1 MLTPECLTVLQVEV
15 VEQQDAYSLLVALP
29 GVESSAD
36 DASLLLCMLTVLS
49 HSRACLACF
58 GSWPL

>member
-1 MLTPECLTVLQVEV
+1 MAASGLGPESLTVLQVEV

-36 DASLLLCMLTVLS
+36 AVCFLL
-49 HSRACLACF
+49 
-58 GSWPL
+58 

>member
-1 MLTPECLTVLQVEV
+1 MGHEGLTHVCPTMLQVEV

-36 DASLLLCMLTVLS
+36 AVSLLCE
-49 HSRACLACF
+49 CYQC
-58 GSWPL
+58 